1 VQEQCSRENLSRNN
15 VDSACE
21 KGPLNASNISGGFDS
36 LLYLWHAT
44 REFYFDIHYNKW
56 SEVESVTSFEIHGIA
71 ICWENSPAH
80 HINLPKD
87 LLWSHNRRNDSSPP
101 SASSGRNSTHPPE
114 NWLEIVRQRWNKIG
128 EIMGKGGVPKFMC
141 NLKVQLQVLNGAV
154 VSIQRYGLSR
164 KVSIPELIDSLH
176 LMLSPI
182 NIKEAIYMCIV
193 AWILWPDEER
203 SFNLNLE
210 KVMLTGCI

>member
-1 VQEQCSRENLSRNN
+1 MVL
-15 VDSACE
+15 
-21 KGPLNASNISGGFDS
+21 
-36 LLYLWHAT
+36 
-44 REFYFDIHYNKW
+44 
-56 SEVESVTSFEIHGIA
+56 
-71 ICWENSPAH
+71 
-80 HINLPKD
+80 
-87 LLWSHNRRNDSSPP
+87 P
-101 SASSGRNSTHPPE
+101 SAGKILLCTPSIFLRIYCGLIIEGTNTDPPE

-182 NIKEAIYMCIV
+182 NIKETIYMCIV

>member
-1 VQEQCSRENLSRNN
+1 
-15 VDSACE
+15 
-21 KGPLNASNISGGFDS
+21 
-36 LLYLWHAT
+36 
-44 REFYFDIHYNKW
+44 
-56 SEVESVTSFEIHGIA
+56 
-71 ICWENSPAH
+71 
-80 HINLPKD
+80 
-87 LLWSHNRRNDSSPP
+87 
-101 SASSGRNSTHPPE
+101 
-114 NWLEIVRQRWNKIG
+114 
-128 EIMGKGGVPKFMC
+128 MC

-193 AWILWPDEER
+193 AWILRPDEER